1 MSRKTFTHSCG
12 HEGEAFIPG
21 CGYGKQVAYM
31 AEQGEHQPCPA
42 CRAKAAQEKATAAG
56 LPALEGS
63 DRQIAWAADIRP
75 DMIQQAEQ
83 LLHSEVAKLG
93 DRAKEPVIAGNLQK
107 ARANIERLRAIT
119 KAGWWIDNRSLPAKF
134 VLVGRF

>member
-1 MSRKTFTHSCG
+1 
-12 HEGEAFIPG
+12 
-21 CGYGKQVAYM
+21 M

-42 CRAKAAQEKATAAG
+42 CRAKAAQGKATAAG

-93 DRAKEPVIAGNLQK
+93 DRANEPVIAGNLQK